1 MCSNTTSTAIH
12 WPQHHQPPT
21 NTCQHPKHPHRLVH
35 AEMNSSNASSQ
46 WNDRLPCVS
55 GFVGGDFGGGF
66 SCVFFVP
73 WIIFWLPKGIP
84 YLFEDAWRNLTL
96 WRMSKSKCSLD
107 LKHISNHIQILPEFI
122 MYALFIHFRAVG
134 PIYRPWSRQ
143 LPTAHPPCHPIDS
156 RAPCNPWR
164 LSWILE
170 SDDKQKIPRCLGRS
184 ADFQE
189 LDGLTKNLP

>member
-1 MCSNTTSTAIH
+1 MERQAAVRFRI
-12 WPQHHQPPT
+12 
-21 NTCQHPKHPHRLVH
+21 R
-35 AEMNSSNASSQ
+35 
-46 WNDRLPCVS
+46 R
-55 GFVGGDFGGGF
+55 GGF
-66 SCVFFVP
+66 RGWIFLCFFCSVDYHSWYIYITIYIKTAFLISKRNP
-73 WIIFWLPKGIP
+73 I
-84 YLFEDAWRNLTL
+84 FEDAWRNLTL

-107 LKHISNHIQILPEFI
+107 LKHVSNHIQILPEFI
-122 MYALFIHFRAVG
+122 MYALFIHIRAVG

-189 LDGLTKNLP
+189 LDGLTKKSTLTKGFKMMVCSTYFWII